1 MLTLRKKRIYRQL
14 VKLRSKSHVNL
25 KNFLYFLLKKEEIE
39 EDNNN
44 TDNPFGDSGDDLSA
58 TEKAENESAGC
69 LVATQEISDTTNPF
83 GDESNEDETNSDNET
98 LDESKNVSE
107 SALESTNP
115 FGEFSD
121 SEEEKENDVTPGNP
135 FGSDHSDE
143 DESNDPPG
151 NPFGDPDEKKKA
163 PPRPPAP
170 KRPPP
175 PKTRPRKKQA
185 PLPPSNAAPFDPNRP
200 HRYASNCSI

>member
-1 MLTLRKKRIYRQL
+1 M
-14 VKLRSKSHVNL
+14 H
-25 KNFLYFLLKKEEIE
+25 
-39 EDNNN
+39 
-44 TDNPFGDSGDDLSA
+44 
-58 TEKAENESAGC
+58 
-69 LVATQEISDTTNPF
+69 EISETTNPF
-83 GDESNEDETNSDNET
+83 DDESNEDETNSDNET
-98 LDESKNVSE
+98 LDKSKYASE

-115 FGEFSD
+115 FGDFSD
-121 SEEEKENDVTPGNP
+121 SEEEKEVDVTPGNP

-143 DESNDPPG
+143 DSNNESNDPPG
-151 NPFGDPDEKKKA
+151 NPFGDPDEKKQA

-200 HRYASNCSI
+200 HRYASNYSIWTSRVLNY